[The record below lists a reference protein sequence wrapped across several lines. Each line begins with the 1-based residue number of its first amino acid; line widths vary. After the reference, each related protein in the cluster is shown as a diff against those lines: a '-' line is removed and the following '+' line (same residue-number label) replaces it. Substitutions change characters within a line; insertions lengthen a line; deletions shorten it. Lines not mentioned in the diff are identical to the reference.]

1 MRNARTIFALIAILG
16 LSGCASHADTSAT
29 PGRSEAFASAAEYII
44 GPGDQLD
51 IFVWRNP
58 DLTVKVPVRPDGR
71 ISIPLVQDVQA
82 AGRTSN
88 QLAGDIKTALTRFV
102 KDPVV
107 TVIVQGVQGAGDDRI
122 AVVGEGM

>member
-1 MRNARTIFALIAILG
+1 MDGRQMLQAAKLAAVF
-16 LSGCASHADTSAT
+16 LSVLTLVACTHQ
-29 PGRSEAFASAAEYII
+29 SEAPVAQDRAAAFSTAAEYKI

-58 DLTVKVPVRPDGR
+58 ELTVKVPVRPDGR

-82 AGRTSN
+82 AGKTSN
-88 QLAGDIKTALTRFV
+88 QLAADIKEALVRFV

-107 TVIVQGVQGAGDDRI
+107 TVIVQGVQGAGD
-122 AVVGEGM
+122 EK